1 MQYCNA
7 NSITDIKG
15 EAMKLIRQMN
25 AENPKYMKIF
35 DVEIRD
41 IPFEKTAIGKIKR
54 YQYQ

>member
-1 MQYCNA
+1 
-7 NSITDIKG
+7 
-15 EAMKLIRQMN
+15 MKLIRQMN